1 MVHQLGVAHNS
12 KELKV
17 EIKSVGVL
25 GLGTMG
31 GGIAQVCAQ
40 AGFEVIGLEIS
51 QELIDKGKKHIG
63 RFLKIAV
70 RRKEIEKDDIDS
82 VLLNITGTTDMND
95 LKDCDIVIEAV
106 IENLQLKQDLF
117 SRLDETCKPETVFAT
132 NTSALSVS
140 EIGANTSCQERIVG
154 LHFFNPVPI
163 MKLVEIAATVMT
175 DPDVVDSIY
184 EFCEKIGKIPIR
196 TKDSPGFVVNRL
208 LVPYL
213 NDAAK
218 AVECGLASVEDI
230 DKAMVHALGY
240 PMGPMRLMDNIG
252 LDVCE
257 MVSEIMFNAFKDPK
271 YAAPPI
277 VRNMVKGGLL
287 GKKSGR
293 GFYTYPK
300 RKKD

>member
-1 MVHQLGVAHNS
+1 
-12 KELKV
+12 V

-40 AGFEVIGLEIS
+40 SGFKVTGLEIS
-51 QELIDKGKKHIG
+51 QDLIEIGLKGIA

-70 RRKEIEKDDIDS
+70 RRKEIEKDDIDK
-82 VLLNITGTTDMND
+82 VLGNIIPTTDMND

-106 IENLQLKQDLF
+106 IENLQLKQELF
-117 SRLDETCKPETVFAT
+117 AKLDKICKPETILAT
-132 NTSALSVS
+132 NTSSLSVS
-140 EIGANTSCQERIVG
+140 EIAANTSRLERVVG

-163 MKLVEIAATVMT
+163 MKLVEIAATIMT
-175 DPDVVDSIY
+175 DPDIVDVVY
-184 EFCEKIGKIPIR
+184 EFCEKINKVPIR

-240 PMGPMRLMDNIG
+240 PMGPLRLLDNIG
-252 LDVCE
+252 LDVAE
-257 MVSEIMFNAFKDPK
+257 MVSEIMFNAYKDAK

-277 VRNMVKGGLL
+277 LRNMVKGGLL